1 MATVNDLI
9 TIMQKVGIGAGL
21 PRHQY
26 LDYYRKIRA
35 NFSNSE
41 PHKIYVFGWKTRGR
55 LRVPTIKLSYILED
69 IDEELLKL
77 VIMNNNQFQIN
88 IGLPQD
94 RLAKHLKSLIE
105 EYNKCNG

>member
-9 TIMQKVGIGAGL
+9 TIMQKCGIGARL
-21 PRHQY
+21 PRPQY
-26 LDYYRKIRA
+26 LDYYRKIRE
-35 NFSNSE
+35 NFSNPE
-41 PHKIYVFGWKTRGR
+41 PHKIYVLGWKTRGR
-55 LRVPTIKLSYILED
+55 LRVPIIKISYILED

-77 VIMNNNQFQIN
+77 VIMNNTQFQAN
-88 IGLPQD
+88 LGLPPD